1 MKAVFDLAKKYY
13 PKYWSKERLDVF
25 LAKKKLTQEEY
36 DEITVVSTDE
46 IIGDKNDTSSSLEQ
60 SYSGRIHPYRMS
72 K

>member
-13 PKYWSKERLDVF
+13 PKYWSKERLDVL

-46 IIGDKNDTSSSLEQ
+46 IIGDKKDTSSSLE
-60 SYSGRIHPYRMS
+60 
-72 K
+72 